1 MPRTRRHS
9 KREPRSGAASS
20 RPSPHSSSLPV
31 AVSPDSRPTC
41 WALPPHSPASPSSM
55 SRGSPFM
62 AQPGLYDL
70 NGTVV
75 AVVGGGS
82 GIGEAVALGAAE
94 HGATVTVLDA
104 NKAAA
109 QTVASRLGGDGAAV
123 ELDIRN
129 HQAVNE
135 ALTAIARDRGRL
147 DVVICTP
154 SINVRKPILQYSDEE
169 FDRVVAVNL
178 KGSFNVLQAAG
189 RIMTAARRGS
199 IVIFSSIRSQV
210 VEPGQSVYAMTK
222 AGIVQL
228 VRTAAVE
235 YGAHGVRVNAVAPG
249 VVETPLTEQIQAN
262 ADWYNAYANKSVLKR
277 WAKAEEM
284 VGPTLF
290 LASDAASY
298 VTGTTLFADGGW
310 TAADGRFTPPGM

>member
-1 MPRTRRHS
+1 
-9 KREPRSGAASS
+9 
-20 RPSPHSSSLPV
+20 
-31 AVSPDSRPTC
+31 
-41 WALPPHSPASPSSM
+41 
-55 SRGSPFM
+55 M

-109 QTVASRLGGDGAAV
+109 TTVASRLGGDGAAV

-129 HQAVNE
+129 RRAVDE

-154 SINVRKPILQYSDEE
+154 SINVRKPILQYTDEE

-189 RIMTAARRGS
+189 RIMTEARRGS

-228 VRTAAVE
+228 VRTAAAE
-235 YGAHGVRVNAVAPG
+235 FGPFGVRVNAVAPG
-249 VVETPLTEQIQAN
+249 VVETPLTAPIQAN
-262 ADWYNAYANKSVLKR
+262 PDWYGAYANKSALKR
-277 WAKAEEM
+277 WARAEEM
-284 VGPTLF
+284 IGPTLF
-290 LASDAASY
+290 LASDAASF
-298 VTGTTLFADGGW
+298 VTGTVLFADGGW
-310 TAADGRFTPPGM
+310 TAIDGRFTPPGM